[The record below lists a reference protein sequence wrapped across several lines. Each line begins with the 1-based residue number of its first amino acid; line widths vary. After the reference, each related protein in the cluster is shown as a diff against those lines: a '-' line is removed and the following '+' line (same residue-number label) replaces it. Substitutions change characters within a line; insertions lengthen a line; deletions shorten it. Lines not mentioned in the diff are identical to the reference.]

1 MRFAVATLVALLAGV
16 ALLYLY
22 ARYLRETTMFFPEH
36 SDAQTPQ
43 EAEDVW
49 FTTDDGVRLHGW
61 LFPGGAPLMIWFHGN
76 AGDISSRAPMAAALA
91 RRGISVLLFDY
102 RGYGRSAGT
111 PSENGLY
118 HDARAA
124 YAFAATRTSDIALY
138 GESLGGPY
146 AAYVAMQHRVRC
158 VVIENSFPSL
168 RALGNALYAPLPLG
182 WFAPRAMLTTRW
194 LNRAG
199 VPVLVLHGRRDG
211 VIPFALGMQLYDE
224 LRVPKTLFVSET
236 AGHCE
241 IPAVEG
247 GRYFDAVVHFVGR

>member
-1 MRFAVATLVALLAGV
+1 MRYIIATAVALLAGV
-16 ALLYLY
+16 ALLYAY
-22 ARYLRETTMFFPEH
+22 ATFLRHSSMFFPEH
-36 SDAQTPQ
+36 NSDVAGGG
-43 EAEDVW
+43 AEDVW

-61 LFPGGAPLMIWFHGN
+61 WFHSGAPVMIWFHGN
-76 AGDISSRAPMAAALA
+76 GGDIVSRTPMAIEFA

-102 RGYGRSAGT
+102 RGYGRSDGT

-118 HDARAA
+118 HDAEAA
-124 YAFAATRTSDIALY
+124 YAFAATRTNDIVLY

-146 AAYVAMQHRVRC
+146 AAYVAMKHHVRC

-182 WFAPRAMLTTRW
+182 WFAPTAMATARW

-199 VPVLVLHGRRDG
+199 VPVLVLHGRRDA
-211 VIPFALGMQLYDE
+211 VIPFTLGMQLYDD
-224 LRVPKTLFVSET
+224 LRVPKTLFVSES

-241 IPAVEG
+241 IPQVEG
-247 GRYFDAVVHFVGR
+247 GRYYDAVSRFVRQ